1 MNLLKQLWD
10 DESGAV
16 YSAEA
21 VVLGS
26 VVLTGATV
34 GFSQLNTAIN
44 AELEDMSAA
53 IRSLDQSY
61 SIPGHEGANGAMT
74 AGSSFTDNV
83 AEDVQSVTAAPEEGE
98 AEEEQP
104 SNDDLEYS
112 A

>member
-16 YSAEA
+16 YTAEA

-34 GFSQLNTAIN
+34 GLSQLNTAIN
-44 AELEDMSAA
+44 AELEDMSTA

-61 SIPGHEGANGAMT
+61 SIPGQEGANGAMT
-74 AGSSFTDNV
+74 AGSSFSDNV
-83 AEDVQSVTAAPEEGE
+83 AEDIQSVTAAPEDEE
-98 AEEEQP
+98 SEEEQP
-104 SNDDLEYS
+104 ANDDTEYS